1 MKYWSKFFGLL
12 AIGFGLLGGVIS
24 AQAGAVGEE
33 QQAEFRPPVMVV
45 NTSFLNV
52 RTGPSTGYTVLI
64 TVTGGTQL
72 PVLGI
77 APDRVWYQVSTA
89 AGVGWI
95 NSEFAI
101 GRGEFRNVPT
111 VEAPVPVA
119 VGVDMAAPGTP
130 SQAAA
135 FTGGRAWGASVT
147 ITHPARLQP
156 AMSSPS
162 PGQASENPSRIYTLM
177 SSASSDGSVWY
188 QVDIPELGAVWIE
201 GSKAQLRPYAC
212 QMTAVVML
220 GTARPNMGP
229 DGSGTLTGQVAL
241 PPGAEA
247 YLLDAQGAFFKIEL
261 ADGNTGWLRQEEVA
275 VRSASVTSA
284 YCATGGVDSGMTAA
298 PSASADAPSA
308 DRPPGSTQPLVSS
321 ARVIVNTPFLNI
333 RSGPGSQFPV
343 ITSVPGGTVL
353 DVTGFAPDG
362 VWYRVSGS
370 FGMGWLDSNF
380 AILRGDGSRLPVVNR

>member
-1 MKYWSKFFGLL
+1 MKNWSKFFGLL
-12 AIGFGLLGGVIS
+12 AIGFALMGGVFS
-24 AQAGAVGEE
+24 AQAGTVSEE

-52 RTGPSTGYTVLI
+52 RTGPSTAYTVLI

-72 PVLGI
+72 PVLGM
-77 APDRVWYQVSTA
+77 AADRVWYQVSTA

-101 GRGEFRNVPT
+101 GRGEFRNVPI
-111 VEAPVPVA
+111 VEVPTP
-119 VGVDMAAPGTP
+119 VGVGMDATAPGGEP
-130 SQAAA
+130 SQAVFA
-135 FTGGRAWGASVT
+135 TEMRAWGASVT

-156 AMSSPS
+156 AMSATS
-162 PGQASENPSRIYTLM
+162 PGQAFENPDRIYTLM
-177 SSASSDGSVWY
+177 SSASADGAVWY

-212 QMTAVVML
+212 QMTAVVMR
-220 GTARPNMGP
+220 GTARPSVGP
-229 DGSGTLTGQVAL
+229 DGSGTLTGQLAL

-261 ADGNTGWLRQEEVA
+261 ADGSTGWLRQDEVM
-275 VRSASVTSA
+275 VRSSAVTSA
-284 YCATGGVDSGMTAA
+284 YCAAGGVDGTMAAA
-298 PSASADAPSA
+298 PPAEQAHSA
-308 DRPPGSTQPLVSS
+308 DRPPGSTQPLVSP

-333 RSGPGSQFPV
+333 RSGPGSQFSV

-362 VWYRVSGS
+362 VWFRVSGS